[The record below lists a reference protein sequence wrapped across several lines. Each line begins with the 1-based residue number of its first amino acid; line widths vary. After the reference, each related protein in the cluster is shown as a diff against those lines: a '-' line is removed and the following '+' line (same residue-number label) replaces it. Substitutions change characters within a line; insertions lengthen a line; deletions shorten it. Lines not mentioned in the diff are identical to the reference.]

1 MNRVTVFFCGE
12 FRPLHAESDS
22 MPDAIRALK
31 SRVSCPEIRATID
44 KLNRSVSRQR
54 KAGINVT
61 SASHHGHGHGV
72 ALAYH
77 GVALAYYARDPW
89 LDSVTETLPAHPSIK
104 Y

>member
-1 MNRVTVFFCGE
+1 MDHATVFFYGE
-12 FRPLHAESDS
+12 FRPLHAESDT

-54 KAGINVT
+54 KAGINVA
-61 SASHHGHGHGV
+61 SASHHGHG
-72 ALAYH
+72 H